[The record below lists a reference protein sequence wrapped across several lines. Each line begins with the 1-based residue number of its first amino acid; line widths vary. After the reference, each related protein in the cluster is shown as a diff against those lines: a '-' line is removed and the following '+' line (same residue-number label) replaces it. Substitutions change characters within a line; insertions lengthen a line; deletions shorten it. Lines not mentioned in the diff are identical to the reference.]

1 MKTRF
6 ARGREYVEF
15 QVPDKNLLGILEVKG
30 SDQTMSNGE
39 LISQA
44 LAQPI
49 GTPVLGEIIRNM
61 QARNA
66 VIVVND
72 ITRPTPYRD
81 MLPPLLSEVE
91 AAGIERSNIELVVA
105 LGIHRPHTAEEN
117 NNIFGEEIC
126 RNYKVSNHDCDADLL
141 SLGHLANGME
151 LIINRKVAE
160 ADLLITTGLIGLHY
174 FAGFSG
180 GRKSIL
186 PGVAARS
193 LIEANHRM
201 MSDPR
206 ACLGNYHD
214 NPVND
219 IMLQAARMAGVDFIL
234 NVVTTSKD
242 RIVYAT
248 AGDLEQA
255 WMAGVLHCEELDVF
269 PIEQKAEIVIAG
281 CGGFP
286 KDINMY
292 QSQKALDAAALA
304 VKNGGTVLL
313 IAECGE
319 GLGEETFAEW
329 IANADCP
336 EDIERRFH
344 EKFELGGHKAYA
356 ICRTLKNCRVMIY
369 SKLSDEAVQ
378 NMFLEPVGN
387 LQDTIDKLLAQYGNG
402 ARVWLMPEASK
413 IAVRAKE

>member
-6 ARGREYVEF
+6 ALGREYVEF
-15 QVPDKNLLGILEVKG
+15 EVPDKNLLGTLEVKE
-30 SDQTMSNGE
+30 SSQKLDNGE
-39 LISQA
+39 LIHQA
-44 LAQPI
+44 LARPI
-49 GTPVLGEIIRNM
+49 GTPVLAEIIKKK
-61 QARNA
+61 QAQNA
-66 VIVVND
+66 IIVVND

-81 MLPPLLSEVE
+81 MLPPLLDEIE
-91 AAGIERSNIELVVA
+91 GAGIDRSKIELVVA
-105 LGIHRPHTAEEN
+105 LGIHRPHTLEEN
-117 NNIFGEEIC
+117 INIFGEDIC
-126 RNYKVSNHDCDADLL
+126 RYYKVSNHDCDNDLV
-141 SLGHLANGME
+141 SLGHLQNGME

-160 ADLLITTGLIGLHY
+160 ADLLITTGLVGLHY

-186 PGVAARS
+186 PGVASRS

-206 ACLGNYHD
+206 ACLGNYQD

-234 NVVTTSKD
+234 NVITASKN
-242 RIVYAT
+242 RIVYAV
-248 AGDLEQA
+248 AGDMEQA
-255 WMAGVLHCEELDVF
+255 WMAGVLHCEELEVF
-269 PIEQKAEIVIAG
+269 PIDQKADIVIAG

-304 VKNGGTVLL
+304 VKDGGTILL
-313 IAECGE
+313 VAECSE

-329 IANADCP
+329 IENANCP

-356 ICRTLKNCRVMIY
+356 ICRTLKKCQVMLY
-369 SKLSDEAVQ
+369 SKLSDEAVVD
-378 NMFLEPVGN
+378 MFLEPVGM
-387 LQDTIDKLLAQYGNG
+387 LQNTIDVLLAQYGSE
-402 ARVWLMPEASK
+402 ARVWLMPEAPK
-413 IAVRAKE
+413 IAVRANN

>member
-15 QVPDKNLLGILEVKG
+15 QVPDENLLGILEVKA
-30 SDQTMSNGE
+30 SKATLSNGE
-39 LISQA
+39 LIKQA
-44 LAQPI
+44 LSQPI
-49 GTPVLGEIIRNM
+49 GTPSLGDLIKNKH
-61 QARNA
+61 ARNA
-66 VIVVND
+66 VIIVND
-72 ITRPTPYRD
+72 ITRPTPYAD
-81 MLPPLLSEVE
+81 MLPPLLKEIE

-105 LGIHRPHTAEEN
+105 LGIHRPHTDEEN
-117 NNIFGEEIC
+117 ISIFGKEIC
-126 RNYKVSNHDCDADLL
+126 NNYKVSNHDCDNDLCFL
-141 SLGHLANGME
+141 GSLHNGME
-151 LIINRKVAE
+151 LVINRKVAE

-174 FAGFSG
+174 FAGYSG

-206 ACLGNYHD
+206 ACLGNYQD

-234 NVVTTSKD
+234 NVVTSSKD
-242 RIVYAT
+242 RIVYAS

-255 WMAGVLHCEELDVF
+255 WMEGVLHCEEMEVF
-269 PIEQKAEIVIAG
+269 PIDQKADIVIAG
-281 CGGFP
+281 CGGYP

-304 VKNGGTVLL
+304 VKPGGTILL
-313 IAECGE
+313 LAECSE

-329 IANADCP
+329 IENADCP

-356 ICRTLKNCRVMIY
+356 ICRTLKQCKVM
-369 SKLSDEAVQ
+369 LSSELPDETVLD
-378 NMFLEPVGN
+378 MFLEPVNN
-387 LQDTIDKLLAQYGNG
+387 LQDTIDNLLIHYGSE
-402 ARVWLMPEASK
+402 ALVWLMPEAPK
-413 IAVRAKE
+413 IAVRAKC

>member
-15 QVPDKNLLGILEVKG
+15 QVPDEKLLGILEVKA
-30 SDQTMSNGE
+30 SKTTLSNGE
-39 LISQA
+39 LIKQA
-44 LAQPI
+44 MSQPI
-49 GTPVLGEIIRNM
+49 GTPPLGDLIKNK

-66 VIVVND
+66 VIIVND
-72 ITRPTPYRD
+72 ITRPTPYAD
-81 MLPPLLSEVE
+81 MLTPLLGEIE

-105 LGIHRPHTAEEN
+105 LGIHRPHTTEEN
-117 NNIFGEEIC
+117 ISIFGKEIC
-126 RNYKVSNHDCDADLL
+126 NNYKVSNHDCDNDLS
-141 SLGHLANGME
+141 SLGRLHNGME

-160 ADLLITTGLIGLHY
+160 ADLLITTGLVGLHY
-174 FAGFSG
+174 FAGYSG

-206 ACLGNYHD
+206 ACLGNYQD

-219 IMLQAARMAGVDFIL
+219 IMLQAARIAGVDFIL
-234 NVVTTSKD
+234 NVVTSSKD
-242 RIVYAT
+242 RIVYAS

-255 WMAGVLHCEELDVF
+255 WMAGVLHCEEMEVF
-269 PIEQKAEIVIAG
+269 PIEQKADIVIAG
-281 CGGFP
+281 CGGYP
-286 KDINMY
+286 KDLNMY

-304 VKNGGTVLL
+304 VKPGGTILL
-313 IAECGE
+313 VAECSE

-329 IANADCP
+329 IENADCP

-356 ICRTLKNCRVMIY
+356 ICRTLKQCKVMLF
-369 SKLSDEAVQ
+369 SALPDKTVLD
-378 NMFLEPVGN
+378 MFLEPVNN
-387 LQDTIDKLLAQYGNG
+387 LQDTIDHLLIQYGSE

-413 IAVRAKE
+413 IAVRAKG

>member
-6 ARGREYVEF
+6 AIGRKYVEF
-15 QVPDKNLLGILEVKG
+15 QVPDENLLGTLEVKATI
-30 SDQTMSNGE
+30 QESNNHQ
-39 LISQA
+39 LIHHA
-44 LAQPI
+44 LTHPI
-49 GTPVLGEIIRNM
+49 GTPVLTEIIHKK

-72 ITRPTPYRD
+72 MTRPTPYRD
-81 MLPPLLSEVE
+81 MLPPLLAEIE
-91 AAGIERSNIELVVA
+91 AAGIAAENIALVVA

-117 NNIFGEEIC
+117 RAIFGEEIC
-126 RNYKVSNHDCDADLL
+126 NKYVITNHDCDNDLI
-141 SLGHLANGME
+141 SLGYLQNGME
-151 LIINRKVAE
+151 LIINRAVAE
-160 ADLLITTGLIGLHY
+160 ADLLITTGLVGLHY

-186 PGVAARS
+186 PGVAARP

-219 IMLQAARMAGVDFIL
+219 VMLQAGRMAGVDFIL
-234 NVVTTSKD
+234 NVVTAGKD
-242 RIVYAT
+242 CVVHAV

-255 WMAGVLHCEELDVF
+255 WMDGVRFCEELDVF
-269 PIEQKAEIVIAG
+269 PINQRADIVIAG

-292 QSQKALDAAALA
+292 QSQKALDAAELA
-304 VKNGGTVLL
+304 AKPGGIILL
-313 IAECGE
+313 IAECSE

-329 IANADCP
+329 IENASCP
-336 EDIERRFH
+336 EDIDKRFH
-344 EKFELGGHKAYA
+344 EHFELGGHKAYA
-356 ICRTLKNCRVMIY
+356 ICRTLKHCRVMLY
-369 SKLSDEAVQ
+369 SQLSDEEVRD
-378 NMFLEPVGN
+378 MFLEPVKN
-387 LQDTIDKLLAQYGNG
+387 LQETIDRLLQDCGPG
-402 ARVWLMPEASK
+402 AKVWLMPEASK
-413 IAVRAKE
+413 IAVRARE